1 MRDKGLK
8 PAPNN
13 LASVGWIVDP
23 LAPKFAPCLK
33 FGSIESRYAL
43 KKGSPNFSAVENEKK
58 KKKEKKKGHLFS
70 FATLGRQ
77 RNHRFKP
84 RLSPHDTRLQDPNQT
99 KSSTWVVCI
108 TSNKFYINTVYV
120 MTLYQYKN

>member
-1 MRDKGLK
+1 MIDKGLK

-23 LAPKFAPCLK
+23 LAAKFAPCLK

-43 KKGSPNFSAVENEKK
+43 KKGSPNFSAVEKK
-58 KKKEKKKGHLFS
+58 RGHLFS
-70 FATLGRQ
+70 FATLRRQ
-77 RNHRFKP
+77 RNRRFKP

-99 KSSTWVVCI
+99 KSSTWVVCR
-108 TSNKFYINTVYV
+108 TSNKLLSF
-120 MTLYQYKN
+120 TLTLFTL

>member
-43 KKGSPNFSAVENEKK
+43 KKGSPNFSAVENGKQSHLFFFCHIKK
-58 KKKEKKKGHLFS
+58 KM
-70 FATLGRQ
+70 
-77 RNHRFKP
+77 KP
-84 RLSPHDTRLQDPNQT
+84 Q
-99 KSSTWVVCI
+99 I
-108 TSNKFYINTVYV
+108 
-120 MTLYQYKN
+120 

>member
-1 MRDKGLK
+1 MIDKGLK

-43 KKGSPNFSAVENEKK
+43 KKGSPNFSAVEKKRKK
-58 KKKEKKKGHLFS
+58 KKKEVIFFL
-70 FATLGRQ
+70 L
-77 RNHRFKP
+77 
-84 RLSPHDTRLQDPNQT
+84 PH
-99 KSSTWVVCI
+99 
-108 TSNKFYINTVYV
+108 
-120 MTLYQYKN
+120 